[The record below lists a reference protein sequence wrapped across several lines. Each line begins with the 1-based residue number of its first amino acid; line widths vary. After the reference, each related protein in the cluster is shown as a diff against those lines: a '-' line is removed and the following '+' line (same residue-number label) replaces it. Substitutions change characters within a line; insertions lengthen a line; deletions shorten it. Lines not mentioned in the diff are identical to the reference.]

1 MKMLRVGKVTKADIN
16 KRLVKVHFEDVNI
29 ESGWLKVLDTTPST
43 RYEDAPKDEPRTAK
57 EQAHYHSMSFI
68 SWFPSVGCIVLCAYN
83 DGFNEDGF
91 VLGAIK

>member
-1 MKMLRVGKVTKADIN
+1 MKMLRVGKVTKADIK

-43 RYEDAPKDEPRTAK
+43 HYEDDPKDVPRTDTK
-57 EQAHYHSMSFI
+57 QEHYHSMSFV
-68 SWFPSVGCIVLCAYN
+68 SWFPKTGCLVLCVYN

-91 VLGAIK
+91 VVGEIK